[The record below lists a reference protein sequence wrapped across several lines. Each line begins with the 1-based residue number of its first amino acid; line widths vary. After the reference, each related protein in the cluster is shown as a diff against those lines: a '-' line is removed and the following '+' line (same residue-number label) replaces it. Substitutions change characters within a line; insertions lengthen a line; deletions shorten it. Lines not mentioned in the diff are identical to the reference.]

1 MKQTAYDELVRIKG
15 MLPVKKIQL
24 GNYDVYISD
33 GFCPKGDFEESASH
47 YKTGYGFGR
56 DNEIYIAEHYT
67 TKFLSGAT
75 PVERMK
81 DCEKRAMEML
91 ANFKET
97 GCLKQ

>member
-1 MKQTAYDELVRIKG
+1 MKRTAYDELVRSKG

-33 GFCPKGDFEESASH
+33 GFCKTGDAEEPASH

-56 DNEIYIAEHYT
+56 DEEIYVAEHYT
-67 TKFLSGAT
+67 TKFLSGIT
-75 PVERMK
+75 PVDRMK

-91 ANFKET
+91 ENFKET